1 MFLGFIS
8 LLFVPSTPM
17 RHLGIA
23 GAIGATMAF
32 AAAYAVYPWFLQKA
46 RATAPPA
53 GRWTQGLESNLR
65 SFFSERHGRMVA
77 GLAVFTVVGAIG
89 LLRLNTDPDLPSYF
103 KKGGDIRTGLDFV
116 DKTGGSSPLKLVVE
130 DKQRAPLN
138 TKEAYKRLWTLQ
150 ESLEKDPAV
159 GNVTSI
165 PIVLSEARRPW
176 YSIFLSTEKELKIL
190 DEPENGEISSHLIT
204 SDRNRTLYLLRM
216 RETGR
221 KSSRREV
228 IARLRTIV
236 QRDGFRTV
244 LVGGTYSL
252 LDQMARLVT
261 SSIVS
266 GVLLLIG
273 IFVVMGYAFS
283 RSFRVAA
290 AMLVSLLIIPVVVRG
305 YIAYMGMPLDFIT
318 ASAANLDLGM
328 GVDAM
333 IYLIMFA
340 RRAEGPRDSWAAWSK
355 ACSQLW
361 QPIGTSLLVISCGF
375 GIFLLSN
382 FPPTQRFGMFV
393 IFGSATAAAAALF
406 MFPWLASVSRKTKT
420 IDHARAA

>member
-8 LLFVPSTPM
+8 LLFVRSTPM

-32 AAAYAVYPWFLQKA
+32 AAAYAIYPWFLA
-46 RATAPPA
+46 LATAPRSA
-53 GRWTQGLESNLR
+53 GWTKNLASALR
-65 SFFSERHGRMVA
+65 AFFAERHGLIVA

-159 GNVTSI
+159 GNVASL
-165 PIVLSEARRPW
+165 PVVLSEAKRPW
-176 YSIFLSTEKELKIL
+176 YSIFFSTEKEIKIL
-190 DEPENGEISSHLIT
+190 DEPKHGEISSQLIT
-204 SDRNRTLYLLRM
+204 ADRNRTLYLLRM
-216 RETGR
+216 KETGR
-221 KSSRREV
+221 KTSRSKV
-228 IARLRTIV
+228 IERLKTIV
-236 QRDGFRTV
+236 QREGFRTV
-244 LVGGTYSL
+244 LVGGSYSL
-252 LDQMARLVT
+252 LDQMARLVS
-261 SSIVS
+261 SSIIS

-283 RSFRVAA
+283 RSLRVAA
-290 AMLVSLLIIPVVVRG
+290 AMLVSLIVIPVVVRG
-305 YIAYMGMPLDFIT
+305 YIAYLGMPLDFIT

-333 IYLIMFA
+333 IYLTMFA
-340 RRAEGPRDSWAAWSK
+340 RRAAGAADSWPAWSK
-355 ACSQLW
+355 ACSHLW
-361 QPIGTSLLVISCGF
+361 QPIGTSLLVIGCGF

-382 FPPTQRFGMFV
+382 FPPTQRFGLFV

-406 MFPWLASVSRKTKT
+406 IFPWLASISRRTRT
-420 IDHARAA
+420 LDHARAA